1 MSEAK
6 NTFDVAIKDAEE
18 LLEHFNRIN
27 SKPPPDN
34 AEVLKRAG
42 LIMAFT
48 AWETYVEDRV
58 KEGLEARLDQEGDG
72 LGARFLKKKL
82 DEELKRFNNPNSEK
96 TRKLLLDFLEID
108 VFKKWAWNNFDTEKV
123 RTMLDQL
130 ITRRGEAV
138 HRSKPK
144 TSVQPAP
151 HLVTKDELKR
161 AIGFLRSLVDATE
174 QAFN

>member
-1 MSEAK
+1 MSEAR
-6 NTFDVAIKDAEE
+6 NTFDTAIKDAEE

-58 KEGLEARLDQEGDG
+58 REGLRARLEQEGDG
-72 LGARFLKKKL
+72 LGARFLTKKL
-82 DEELKRFNNPNSEK
+82 DEELKRFHNPSSEK
-96 TRKLLLDFLEID
+96 TRKLFLDFLEID

-123 RTMLDQL
+123 RTTLDQL
-130 ITRRGEAV
+130 IAKRGEAV

-144 TSVQPAP
+144 TSGQPAP
-151 HLVTKDELKR
+151 HLITKEELRR
-161 AIGFLRSLVDATE
+161 AISFLRALVEATE
-174 QAFN
+174 QAF